1 MTCTPPPGTKTGTLC
16 VLRRGPWRCIGAW
29 DGAGYTLARPN
40 AGAPAGTLIDVHI
53 PHAAGCRCGW
63 VFAGTMPELPPRP
76 QTAQEIAREQLG
88 RSYPSDAA
96 CISALKIAL
105 ERIRDMPESP

>member
-1 MTCTPPPGTKTGTLC
+1 MTCTPPPGTAPGTLC
-16 VLRRGPWRCIGAW
+16 VLQHPTHPPILAIWHQALPIDTGRWRFGSPSHGQDQISPDRLADAGWRYAGPA
-29 DGAGYTLARPN
+29 
-40 AGAPAGTLIDVHI
+40 
-53 PHAAGCRCGW
+53 
-63 VFAGTMPELPPRP
+63 PELPRVPRTP
-76 QTAQEIAREQLG
+76 QEIAREQLG

>member
-1 MTCTPPPGTKTGTLC
+1 MTCIPPPGTKPRTLC
-16 VLRRGPWRCIGAW
+16 VLRRDQRWCVGEW
-29 DGAGYTLARPN
+29 DGRVYLFCRPHPD
-40 AGAPAGTLIDVHI
+40 APHGTVIDYHI
-53 PHAAGCRCGW
+53 PAAAGCRCGW
-63 VFAGTMPELPPRP
+63 VFAGVMPELPPRP